1 MKTQLDLK
9 DHRLVICLGP
19 GGVGKTTISAALA
32 LYGAMEGRSVDV
44 MTVDPAP
51 RLLDALGL
59 DASSSEPQ
67 RVPLDGLVD
76 RGGRRSRPRL
86 RALKLDPKATFDA
99 LVNRYAPSAA
109 ARDTILENRI
119 YRNLSDA
126 LSGVGEYMA
135 MEKLLELHLAPD
147 ADLIV
152 LDTPPAS
159 EAIDF
164 LDAPRRLLDLL
175 NSRAITLLGRS
186 GGSLLRGLKVVDF
199 AARTVLSAFD
209 RATGL
214 HLLGDVQGFVESFAG
229 MYAGFAERAQKAG
242 ELLRSSE
249 TIIVIVTTAEA
260 GRITQAR
267 EFAAALD
274 AAGLQVDAVVV
285 NRIMPELPDS
295 AEIARAKIS
304 PALKRK
310 LSRNLKDFLALKQ
323 RETHALK
330 DLRMGLSAKTRILAA
345 PDLGREP
352 RSLADLAEI
361 ARSLETIHAADL
373 TPNPFP

>member
-1 MKTQLDLK
+1 MISTIIDLI
-9 DHRLVICLGP
+9 ICLGP

-59 DASSSEPQ
+59 DASSSKPQ
-67 RVPLDGLVD
+67 RVPLNGVIGHGH
-76 RGGRRSRPRL
+76 RARTRM

-99 LVNRYAPSAA
+99 LVDRYAPSSA

-126 LSGVGEYMA
+126 LSGVGDYMA
-135 MEKLLELHLAPD
+135 MEKLLELYLAPD
-147 ADLIV
+147 ADLVV

-186 GGSLLRGLKVVDF
+186 GGSLLRGLKMVDF

-242 ELLRSSE
+242 ELLRSKE

-260 GRITQAR
+260 ARITQAR
-267 EFAAALD
+267 EFAASLD
-274 AAGLQVDAVVV
+274 AAGLEVDAVVV
-285 NRIMPELPDS
+285 NRIMPEVPDAARNYAGENLAG
-295 AEIARAKIS
+295 AEA
-304 PALKRK
+304 
-310 LSRNLKDFLALKQ
+310 
-323 RETHALK
+323 
-330 DLRMGLSAKTRILAA
+330 
-345 PDLGREP
+345 
-352 RSLADLAEI
+352 
-361 ARSLETIHAADL
+361 
-373 TPNPFP
+373 

>member
-1 MKTQLDLK
+1 MKAPLDLK
-9 DHRLVICLGP
+9 DRRLIICLGP
-19 GGVGKTTISAALA
+19 GGVGKTTISSALA

-59 DASSSEPQ
+59 DASSAEPQ
-67 RVPLDGLVD
+67 RVPLDSVLD
-76 RGGRRSRPRL
+76 HKHRSRARM

-99 LVNRYAPSAA
+99 LVTRYAPSPA
-109 ARDTILENRI
+109 ARDTILDNRI

-126 LSGVGEYMA
+126 LSGVADYMA
-135 MEKLLELHLAPD
+135 VEKLLELHLAPD

-186 GGSLLRGLKVVDF
+186 GGGLLRGLKMVDF
-199 AARTVLSAFD
+199 AARTVLRAFD

-214 HLLGDVQGFVESFAG
+214 HLLSDVQGFVESFAG

-242 ELLRSSE
+242 ELLKSSA

-260 GRITQAR
+260 ARIAQAS
-267 EFAAALD
+267 EFAVSLAR
-274 AAGLQVDAVVV
+274 AGLQVHAVVV
-285 NRIMPELPDS
+285 NRLM
-295 AEIARAKIS
+295 AEIPDAAEITRAKLS
-304 PALKRK
+304 PSLKRK
-310 LSRNLKDFLALKQ
+310 LSRNLKDFAALKE

-330 DLRMGLSAKTRILAA
+330 ELRGGLSSKSLILGA

-352 RSLADLAEI
+352 RTLADLAEI
-361 ARSLETIHAADL
+361 ARSLEVIPQQT
-373 TPNPFP
+373 

>member
-1 MKTQLDLK
+1 MKAPLDLK
-9 DHRLVICLGP
+9 DRRLIICLGP
-19 GGVGKTTISAALA
+19 GGVGKTTVSAALA
-32 LYGAMEGRSVDV
+32 LYGATMGRSVDV

-59 DASSSEPQ
+59 DAASAEPQ
-67 RVPLDGLVD
+67 SVPLDGVVD
-76 RGGRRSRPRL
+76 HRGHRSRPRL

-99 LVNRYAPSAA
+99 LVNRYASSDA
-109 ARDTILENRI
+109 ARAAILGNRI
-119 YRNLSDA
+119 YRNLSGA
-126 LSGVGEYMA
+126 LSGVGDYMA
-135 MEKLLELHLAPD
+135 MEKLLELHQAPD

-164 LDAPRRLLDLL
+164 LDAPRRLLELL

-214 HLLGDVQGFVESFAG
+214 HLLGDVQSFVESFAG
-229 MYAGFAERAQKAG
+229 MYDGFAERAQNAAA
-242 ELLRSSE
+242 LLRSEE
-249 TIIVIVTTAEA
+249 TIIVIVTTAEPA
-260 GRITQAR
+260 RIAQAS
-267 EFAAALD
+267 EFIAAL
-274 AAGLQVDAVVV
+274 AGAGLQVDAVVV
-285 NRIMPELPDS
+285 NRVMPEIPDA

-310 LSRNLKDFLALKQ
+310 LARNLKDFAALKH

-330 DLRMGLSAKTRILAA
+330 DLRAGLGSKSQILVA
-345 PDLGREP
+345 PDLGHEP
-352 RSLADLAEI
+352 RTLADLADL
-361 ARSLETIHAADL
+361 ARSLEVI
-373 TPNPFP
+373 

>member
-1 MKTQLDLK
+1 MKAPLDLK
-9 DHRLVICLGP
+9 DHRLIICLGP

-32 LYGAMEGRSVDV
+32 LYGAMDGCSVDV

-59 DASSSEPQ
+59 DASSAEPQ
-67 RVPLDGLVD
+67 RVPLDGLLNGT
-76 RGGRRSRPRL
+76 RHSPPRL

-99 LVNRYAPSAA
+99 LVDRYAPSAS
-109 ARDTILENRI
+109 ARDTILDNRI
-119 YRNLSDA
+119 YRNISNA
-126 LSGVGEYMA
+126 LSGVGDYMA

-186 GGSLLRGLKVVDF
+186 GGSLLRGLKMVDF

-214 HLLGDVQGFVESFAG
+214 HLLGDVQAFVESFSG

-242 ELLRSSE
+242 ELLRSDQ
-249 TIIVIVTTAEA
+249 TIIVIVTTAETA
-260 GRITQAR
+260 RITQAR
-267 EFAAALD
+267 EFAASLD
-274 AAGLQVDAVVV
+274 KAGLPVDAVVV
-285 NRIMPELPDS
+285 NRLMPEVPDAS
-295 AEIARAKIS
+295 EISRAKIS
-304 PALKRK
+304 PSLKRK
-310 LSRNLKDFLALKQ
+310 LSRNLKDFQALKH

-330 DLRMGLSAKTRILAA
+330 DLRSGLSSKSVILGA

-352 RSLADLAEI
+352 RTLADLAEI
-361 ARSLETIHAADL
+361 ARSLEVIRET
-373 TPNPFP
+373 